1 VIAGFAMLFKPICK
15 FLLSLLLL
23 VLLLGL
29 VTLNFVYPLTIGKT
43 SILYS
48 DFGKFYHSGQLFIQ
62 GKNSYSPVYCVKN
75 KINTNISPPHVYK
88 SRHSKIIQLGGNLN
102 PPFFTLISF
111 PFAYLS
117 YPHALFLWTFLSILA
132 GGLGILL
139 LQQKLDPDSF
149 SILAS
154 LLLLIGFFSY
164 FPSFAS
170 LQFGQVTFLLLP
182 LLVLGWR
189 AAHEAKIIKAAIF
202 LALAASL
209 KPFIGLFLFYFVIRK
224 QWRGLGVFIAIMLS
238 CALIAAAFFGL
249 SSYLS
254 YYHTCQQI
262 SWAASNWNISLYGF
276 LLRLVGGNEH
286 NAALIPLP
294 GLITF
299 LYPLLTLLLM
309 LAMIRFLVPQT
320 HIDFQQK
327 TDLDFSLIIVGML
340 LLSPLAWIYYFPF
353 LSIPGLILWQ
363 FSKKGIYPVALP
375 LLLATL
381 ILLSNIPIS
390 LISSEK
396 INVANMPVV
405 FLGATLYF
413 TVLLGLMGLLFR
425 VRHYLTGQ
433 FPRHFERI
441 PPSLLLLIAFIIFL
455 PSLQGIAKASHN
467 WILNAA
473 HYSKEYSFVSHQ
485 D

>member
-1 VIAGFAMLFKPICK
+1 MADVAMLFKQISK
-15 FLLSLLLL
+15 FLLFF
-23 VLLLGL
+23 VAPILLLGL
-29 VTLNFVYPLTIGKT
+29 VALGFVYPLTIGKT

-62 GKNSYSPVYCVKN
+62 GKNIYSSVYCVKN
-75 KINTNISPPHVYK
+75 KININASPPKFYK
-88 SRHSKIIQLGGNLN
+88 SRHSKVIQLGGNLN

-111 PFAYLS
+111 PLAYLS
-117 YPHALFLWTFLSILA
+117 YPHALLLWTFLSILA

-139 LQQKLDPDSF
+139 LRQKLDPHSF
-149 SILAS
+149 SILGS

-170 LQFGQVTFLLLP
+170 LQFGQVTLLLLP

-189 AAHEAKIIKAAIF
+189 AAHEAKTIQAAIF

-209 KPFIGLFLFYFVIRK
+209 KPFIGLFLFYFLVRK
-224 QWRGLGVFIAIMLS
+224 QWCGLAVFITITLS

-262 SWAASNWNISLYGF
+262 SWAASNWNVSLYGF
-276 LLRLVGGNEH
+276 LLRLIGGNEP

-299 LYPLLTLLLM
+299 IYPLLTLLLM
-309 LAMIRFLVPQT
+309 LAMIRFLGPQT
-320 HIDFQQK
+320 HIDFAQK

-353 LSIPGLILWQ
+353 LSIPCLILWQ
-363 FSKKGIYPVALP
+363 FSKRGIYPIALP

-390 LISSEK
+390 LVSSEK
-396 INVANMPVV
+396 INATNVPSV
-405 FLGATLYF
+405 FLAATLYF
-413 TVLLGLMGLLFR
+413 IVLLGLMGLLFR
-425 VRHYLTGQ
+425 VRYYLTGQ
-433 FPRHFERI
+433 SPRHFERI
-441 PPSLLLLIAFIIFL
+441 TPSLLLLIGFIIFL
-455 PSLQGIAKASHN
+455 PSLRGIAKASHN

-473 HYSKEYSFVSHQ
+473 YHSKEYSFVSHQ